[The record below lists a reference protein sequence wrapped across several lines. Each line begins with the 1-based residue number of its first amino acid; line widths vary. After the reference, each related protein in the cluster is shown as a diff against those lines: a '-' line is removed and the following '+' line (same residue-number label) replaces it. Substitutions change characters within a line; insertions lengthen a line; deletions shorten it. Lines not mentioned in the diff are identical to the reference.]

1 VVVATCVCT
10 VHFVARDCMMRAAV
24 GSTCRRGGGRTA
36 VGRTRPEAE
45 HVRGRLLLLT

>member
-10 VHFVARDCMMRAAV
+10 VHFVARDCMMRTA
-24 GSTCRRGGGRTA
+24 GGGGRGGPH
-36 VGRTRPEAE
+36 VGEVEAEQPLAE